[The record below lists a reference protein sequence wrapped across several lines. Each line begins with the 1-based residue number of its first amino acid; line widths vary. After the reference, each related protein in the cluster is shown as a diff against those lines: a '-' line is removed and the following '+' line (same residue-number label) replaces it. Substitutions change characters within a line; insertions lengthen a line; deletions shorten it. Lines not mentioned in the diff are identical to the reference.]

1 VHPAGRAGAGAS
13 AIGPSIRARII
24 ECYATQV
31 VPTMPST
38 TFLFDTFILST
49 IVISASGA
57 TVCGFVDLDNESL
70 FDAEYDDFDYS
81 YSLQSPGYNVI
92 YCADGPCPYSSSDNY
107 VSISFDGDR
116 DDCREYFSDD
126 GKNDDKNA
134 CRETFEEEIV
144 PALED
149 LIGVAKDE
157 AEDKLSDLLAK
168 ACTKY
173 VTKYLSKLKKLKK
186 FPYLRTLA
194 KKVAPY
200 ICDKISEVAVMFISD
215 ELDKAAGDT
224 VTDSIEDT
232 FEAIEKIVCSV
243 YRQASNAISGSVHVR
258 PGLVGAA
265 TVGGVFVSHMR
276 F

>member
-1 VHPAGRAGAGAS
+1 MLAYGHPSDPSRAPVHHLVLQAMLS
-13 AIGPSIRARII
+13 A
-24 ECYATQV
+24 
-31 VPTMPST
+31 
-38 TFLFDTFILST
+38 TFILDTFILST
-49 IVISASGA
+49 IAISASGA
-57 TVCGFVDLDNESL
+57 TVCGFVDLDYKSL

-81 YSLQSPGYNVI
+81 NSLMSPDNNVI

-116 DDCREYFSDD
+116 DDCHEYFSDD

-134 CRETFEEEIV
+134 CRETFEEVIV

-149 LIGVAKDE
+149 LIGVPRDK
-157 AEDKLSDLLAK
+157 AEGKLSDLLAK

-173 VTKYLSKLKKLKK
+173 VTKYVSKLKKMKKLKK
-186 FPYLRTLA
+186 FPNLQILA
-194 KKVAPY
+194 KKVASY
-200 ICDKISEVAVMFISD
+200 ICEKISELAVMFISD

-232 FEAIEKIVCSV
+232 FEEIENIVC
-243 YRQASNAISGSVHVR
+243 SGSVHVR

-265 TVGGVFVSHMR
+265 IVGVVSISHIR